1 MQLHPLKP
9 RAATAACFG
18 GAISGLIEAV
28 GLDEFPR
35 RLFGAARAVAG
46 CKHMTAFSFA
56 RGEPPRL
63 LLAENV
69 GERAVARKVA
79 DRYLSHY
86 WRLDPIRDALADLPE
101 TDDVHAIELGVGD
114 IRYADYRAD
123 CYTSV
128 RLRSQLAINQVRE
141 QSTIR
146 LNFFRAD
153 GFGSDQRARILDSID
168 LLMPLLWRH
177 EVALRPRPVDLRAE
191 FRRRLAQRDPC
202 LSGRE
207 LDVCMLIAVGLSS
220 QGIALE
226 LGISLNTVLTYRKR
240 AYMRLG
246 ISSQNELL
254 RSIMI

>member
-9 RAATAACFG
+9 RTPPAACLNTI
-18 GAISGLIEAV
+18 ARLIETV

-35 RLFGAARAVAG
+35 RLFGAARTVAG

-56 RGEPPRL
+56 GDEPPRL
-63 LLAENV
+63 LLAESV
-69 GERAVARKVA
+69 GRRAVAQKVA
-79 DRYLSHY
+79 DRYLSRY

-101 TDDVHAIELGVGD
+101 TDELHAIELGVGD
-114 IRYADYRAD
+114 IQYADYRAD